1 MSRELVGKALGFIV
15 LAIASLQFL
24 SFTDN
29 IETNFAIA
37 IGFVLLLFAWT
48 DYLHLIVLTPF
59 AFAAIVGFFL
69 GNLDGLL
76 YAIPTGLVFLLFA
89 ALMSANRE
97 GLATL
102 VFFASIPV
110 AIINSQHY
118 PIASPI
124 GWALVGLMLG
134 LIENAVIEEMAEG
147 DIFIISLYF
156 MALGPLAFI
165 PLAFQLIPGETLYK
179 RLIDENRYGYPVGPA
194 MFVVSVPL
202 FMIVN
207 DLISSKGLPEW
218 LFYAHFHGVK
228 HPLLALVGAAVG
240 YYILPGMVAELENE
254 GISTG
259 GAIMGAVAGMV
270 GGIVSMALVAEL
282 GMYVE
287 RLGYKHLATLL
298 AFVALAALFFGGFG
312 SFALF
317 SRLHYEGRS
326 SINRTLW
333 FWWLSLTAVAL
344 SVYFLPTAVSVFPRA
359 KPLALGMGLLM
370 TVLFYLELGEMEEL
384 AWIDWLW
391 VATLFVSAFFAGLW
405 IGFGM
410 DWLLH

>member
-1 MSRELVGKALGFIV
+1 MFRELVGKVLGFIV
-15 LAIASLQFL
+15 LAIASLQFI
-24 SFTDN
+24 SFSGN
-29 IETNFAIA
+29 IEMNFAIA
-37 IGFVLLLFAWT
+37 IGLVLLLFAWT
-48 DYLHLIVLTPF
+48 DYFRLIVLTPF
-59 AFAAIVGFFL
+59 AFAAMLGFFL

-76 YAIPTGLVFLLFA
+76 YAIPIGLVFLLFA

-110 AIINSQHY
+110 AIINSRHY
-118 PIASPI
+118 PVASPVA
-124 GWALVGLMLG
+124 WALVGLMLG

-165 PLAFQLIPGETLYK
+165 PLAFQLITGETLYK
-179 RLIDENRYGYPVGPA
+179 RQIDENRYAYPVGPA

-207 DLISSKGLPEW
+207 DLIDSRGLPDW
-218 LFYAHFHGVK
+218 LFYAHFHGIA
-228 HPLLALVGAAVG
+228 HPLLGIIGAAVG
-240 YYILPGMVAELENE
+240 YFILPGMMGEFEKE

-270 GGIVSMALVAEL
+270 GGVVSMALVAEL

-287 RLGYKHLATLL
+287 KLGYENLATVL
-298 AFVALAALFFGGFG
+298 AFVALAALFFGGMAA
-312 SFALF
+312 FAFF

-326 SINRTLW
+326 SIN
-333 FWWLSLTAVAL
+333 
-344 SVYFLPTAVSVFPRA
+344 
-359 KPLALGMGLLM
+359 
-370 TVLFYLELGEMEEL
+370 
-384 AWIDWLW
+384 
-391 VATLFVSAFFAGLW
+391 
-405 IGFGM
+405 
-410 DWLLH
+410 